1 MISAPPHPSN
11 HHHYLKNEVITRDH
25 VTAIWRVQAAN
36 SHRDGNLS
44 SWIPGNNGGLAI
56 MESLSFLTQG
66 TCLSTK
72 TKILKDEV
80 KVYFLFAIYDKLHL
94 FSFSSCVHL

>member
-1 MISAPPHPSN
+1 
-11 HHHYLKNEVITRDH
+11 
-25 VTAIWRVQAAN
+25 
-36 SHRDGNLS
+36 
-44 SWIPGNNGGLAI
+44 

-72 TKILKDEV
+72 KKNLKDEV